1 MPESL
6 LLIGQP
12 IVSMYGIADH
22 ALLRAGGRSHARGP
36 VSQRPG
42 GSEALDN
49 RCIFLCFVQNNLD
62 DQLIKMYKIL
72 DSLEKRNKAL
82 YYTGFMHFWRRLQFC
97 ESFSEIV
104 IHKCDRTSGCGSVRK
119 CI

>member
-1 MPESL
+1 MGLQLTRSCARE
-6 LLIGQP
+6 GTR
-12 IVSMYGIADH
+12 VH
-22 ALLRAGGRSHARGP
+22 AGRRSGA
-36 VSQRPG
+36 G

-49 RCIFLCFVQNNLD
+49 RCRFLCFVQNNLD
-62 DQLIKMYKIL
+62 DQLIKMCKIL
-72 DSLEKRNKAL
+72 ESLEKRNKAL
-82 YYTGFMHFWRRLQFC
+82 YYTGFNTGFMHFWRRLQFC